1 MSLEIIHADSKKEQ
15 QKFIDLEWK
24 LNRSVPNWISPLR
37 IERKK
42 ILSASK
48 NPFFQ
53 HARMQLFLALKD
65 NTPCGRIAAIINE
78 NHNAFHNE
86 QVGFWGFFQCINDQQ
101 VADALFQ
108 KAAVWIRSQGMV
120 RMYGP
125 LNPSTNDEAGLL
137 IDGFDSPPYVLMP
150 HNPENYTKLVDK
162 AGNKKAMD
170 LYAWHVNAA
179 MAKESITDKMLRVS
193 EKIKKKYDLRLSN
206 FRVKNLEHDIRI
218 IQEIYNN
225 AWSDN
230 WGFVPLTDA
239 EIDHIAQSLKQLA
252 REELLLVAYMNEEPI
267 GFSITLPNI
276 NAVLAKIP
284 NGRLFPSG
292 IIKLITG
299 IPKIKSV
306 RVLIL
311 GVKKKYQFMGLG
323 SIFYIETIRRALD
336 MGIVEGEMSWILEN
350 NLTMNRAI
358 EAVGSKI
365 YKTYR
370 IYSYDL

>member
-150 HNPENYTKLVDK
+150 HNPEYYTKLVDK

-239 EIDHIAQSLKQLA
+239 EIDHIAQSLKQFA